1 MWKGLSLCACKTR
14 VLLLSPRCGGH
25 VGRNRTEC
33 SRASTYAFSTTKCYS
48 VSPAP
53 TDKDLTAC
61 LGSTPPVLGANLKPA
76 LCIGGSS
83 EHCGRTLR
91 YHSTC
96 NKKAPRVESEIPTS
110 GPYVKPRESNGGDRK
125 FIWRTTKD
133 RFIDFCLSPE
143 EETRLKLCHER
154 IIASSWSSVTAE
166 EVAECLV
173 TPEGQGKA
181 MQPSLLQRLR
191 YFWRSPAHFLIL
203 IITDA
208 YQATA
213 QEGIAGFSFLLDPC
227 PLVVISSDCAIGL
240 FLTLRKRGAIARS

>member
-1 MWKGLSLCACKTR
+1 MKPCTSFAAVSLRMWKGLSLCACKTR

-125 FIWRTTKD
+125 FIWRTV
-133 RFIDFCLSPE
+133 RFESEQTCGCSFN
-143 EETRLKLCHER
+143 
-154 IIASSWSSVTAE
+154 SVRTFGALLR
-166 EVAECLV
+166 ANLV
-173 TPEGQGKA
+173 QCE
-181 MQPSLLQRLR
+181 
-191 YFWRSPAHFLIL
+191 
-203 IITDA
+203 
-208 YQATA
+208 
-213 QEGIAGFSFLLDPC
+213 
-227 PLVVISSDCAIGL
+227 
-240 FLTLRKRGAIARS
+240 